1 MNAPAGILLDS
12 IVTGD
17 EGRNFIRSQI
27 ASAPYPISVEIL
39 DTAGSP
45 EGAIVW
51 ALGEAEAQRSADRQ
65 RFAESAFRSTAS
77 RNALAVIS
85 NEVYGL
91 PARAADYATTTV
103 TITNTS
109 GGLYGPFAAG
119 ELRFVNSATDPKTI
133 YVNVN
138 EVTIEI
144 GPAWTSTPI
153 DVIALE
159 PGSDSDAATGDINA
173 LETPLEG
180 VTVTNPQPAF
190 GQDEET
196 AESINTRIDAKIGAI
211 NIAGTDSS
219 YESIALSG
227 IDGGGGCIRGDGS
240 RVTVTRTAIVRD
252 DATGTVTLY
261 VADDDGPLAGADLT
275 TVEGEVQAFG
285 EWVCMT
291 VIVSNVVAVPINV
304 TYTIEIDR
312 RTTATDDEVQD
323 DIEQSLIA
331 AFRASKIG
339 GWSGVIPR
347 DYIREALAAGRDG
360 TVTWRTI
367 KVTLTAPAGDTAIA
381 AGQVATLGTI
391 TPTITRV

>member
-1 MNAPAGILLDS
+1 MTAPAGILLDS

-17 EGRNFIRSQI
+17 EGRDFVRSLV
-27 ASAPYPISVEIL
+27 ASAPYPIPVEIL
-39 DTAGSP
+39 DIAGQP

-51 ALGEAEAQRSADRQ
+51 ALGEAESQRSADRQ

-109 GGLYGPFAAG
+109 GGLYGPYAAG
-119 ELRFVNSATDPKTI
+119 ELRFVNSGSDPKTI

-144 GPAWTSTPI
+144 GPAWTSDPI

-180 VTVTNPQPAF
+180 VTVTNPQPAY
-190 GQDEET
+190 GQDEED

-211 NIAGTDSS
+211 NRGGVDTS

-227 IDGGGGCIRGDGS
+227 EDGGGGCLRIDGS
-240 RVTVTRTAIVRD
+240 RVTVTRTRVVRN
-252 DATGTVTLY
+252 DATGDVTLY
-261 VADDDGPLAGADLT
+261 VADEDGPLDGADLT
-275 TVEGEVQAFG
+275 VVEGEVQAFA

-291 VIVSNVVAVPINV
+291 VAVANVVAVPINV
-304 TYTIEIDR
+304 TYTIQVSNR
-312 RTTATDDEVQD
+312 STATDTEITQ
-323 DIEQSLIA
+323 DIESSLTD
-331 AFRASKIG
+331 AFKASKIG

-367 KVTLTAPAGDTAIA
+367 KVTLTAPAGDTALA
-381 AGQVATLGTI
+381 ANEVATLGTI
-391 TPTITRV
+391 TPTVQRV